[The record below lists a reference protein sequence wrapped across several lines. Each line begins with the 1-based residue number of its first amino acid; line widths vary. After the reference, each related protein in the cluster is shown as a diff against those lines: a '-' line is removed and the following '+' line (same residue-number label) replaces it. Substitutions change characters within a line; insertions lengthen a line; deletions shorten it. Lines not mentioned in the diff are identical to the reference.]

1 MRYEKFYIIII
12 IIMMD
17 KITKKCIERL
27 INEVNKPDNKLK
39 LENEI
44 LAPIFSNVSQKIY
57 PYVSLLLIMYSV
69 ILILILVIIILIII
83 YNKKT

>member
-39 LENEI
+39 K
-44 LAPIFSNVSQKIY
+44 ST
-57 PYVSLLLIMYSV
+57 
-69 ILILILVIIILIII
+69 
-83 YNKKT
+83 KKKFD